1 MRIMN
6 LALFSALTALTV
18 APACRS
24 DSNNTDGG
32 GGPDARPTD
41 GATNPDGTNQ
51 GTVTVKQVQGDTIA
65 SGDAIELKGVIV
77 TAIDTYGAKTGDLWV
92 EDVGGGEFSGV
103 KVFGAM
109 TGTVATLQ
117 VGDIV
122 DITNAEKYEFACN
135 GMNCGT
141 GTFDPGQS
149 ITEVQGITA
158 GALTIT
164 KTGHGEVPAPAAV
177 DATAIAAMP
186 KAMQDIEWEKW
197 EGVLIKVTNVPQV
210 TPTKGF
216 NMMPADDQYKFEIP
230 GKVAIES
237 LMTPLPTSAA
247 VDFCY
252 SQITG
257 VGDYFFDHLILPRT
271 AADIGAAGTGCPVR
285 EVTSVAAIQMGTAT
299 GAVSLQNVFVTG
311 RDDIGTMMN
320 PNGNRGFWVADS
332 LTAAANQGIYVYTN
346 TTAAPAAFVIG
357 AKVSVIG
364 STTEFDATPPAG
376 DKLTEINSQSVSF
389 VAAPTAP
396 PIPATTASV
405 ATLSDIGAA
414 GEPWEGVLVSAAL
427 LKVTNINAGS
437 GKVELTDNTGAKLIM
452 DNDSFDFTAQT
463 LNTCYATVT
472 GIMSVQLT
480 DNVRTI
486 NPRSAT
492 DLVVGTGCN

>member
-210 TPTKGF
+210 TDVTGF
-216 NMMPADDQYKFEIP
+216 NMMPAADQYKFQIP
-230 GKVAIES
+230 GKVVIES
-237 LMTPLPTSAA
+237 VMTAFPTTAA
-247 VDFCY
+247 ADYCY
-252 SQITG
+252 AQIVG

-271 AADIGAAGTGCPVR
+271 AADFGGAGTGCPVR
-285 EVTSVAAIQMGTAT
+285 QTVSISAIQAGTAT
-299 GAVSLQNVFVTG
+299 GPVLVQGAFVTG
-311 RDDIGTMMN
+311 ISLN
-320 PNGNRGFWVADS
+320 KKNLWIASS
-332 LTAAANQGIYVYTN
+332 LTAAANQGIYVFRGS
-346 TTAAPAAFVIG
+346 APSVPELPATVVIG
-357 AKVSVIG
+357 AKVDVSGTAV
-364 STTEFDATPPAG
+364 EFDVNGPNMTPPVG
-376 DKLTEINSQSVSF
+376 ETVTEIKSATVTF
-389 VAAPTAP
+389 VAAPTTLPTPLTVTA
-396 PIPATTASV
+396 ATAGT
-405 ATLSDIGAA
+405 IGAP
-414 GEPWEGVLVSAAL
+414 GEPYEGVLVSVPFA
-427 LKVTNINAGS
+427 KVTNISAGS
-437 GKVELTDNTGAKLIM
+437 GRVELTDNAGGKILM
-452 DNDSFDFTAQT
+452 DKESFTLPAQT
-463 LNTCYATVT
+463 ANACYATVT
-472 GIMSVQLT
+472 GEMHVQST
-480 DNVRTI
+480 DDVRTI
-486 NPRSAT
+486 NPRSAS
-492 DLVVGTGCN
+492 DLVAGAGCN